1 MPIKHGRVFILFQQI
16 RGMEKFLLVGPN
28 CADLA
33 PPNIQIKKFHDCE
46 NYIYIPE
53 IEKLKGKNVTI
64 LQRCYPDQDSRLL
77 QFFQI
82 LSAVKPVAK
91 KVSAIIPYLPYSR
104 QDEISR
110 PGETDSAT
118 MISKLLS
125 SAGLDELITFDCHFL
140 ESGERK
146 KNVAGLNIENRSI
159 VSDLLNYVSPRV
171 SNPVFIAPD
180 QGAAHFVEK
189 LGGVSMEKTL
199 GEYIHGP
206 VAFRQ
211 ITSEKLDA
219 DITGRD
225 VILIDD
231 MIISGETMV
240 KAAQVCKKGGAKR
253 IVCASVHGLLVGCAF
268 DKIRAAGAKEV
279 VVSDSV
285 TSPAAVVSIRNRL
298 KDFLE

>member
-1 MPIKHGRVFILFQQI
+1 
-16 RGMEKFLLVGPN
+16 MEKFLLVSPN
-28 CADLA
+28 CSDLA
-33 PPNIQIKKFHDCE
+33 EPNIQIKKFHDCE

-53 IEKLKGKNVTI
+53 IEKLKGKHVAI
-64 LQRCYPDQDSRLL
+64 LHRCYPDQDSRLL
-77 QFFQI
+77 QFLQV
-82 LSAVKPVAK
+82 LSAVKPFAAK
-91 KVSAIIPYLPYSR
+91 VTAIIPYLPYSR

-110 PGETDSAT
+110 PGENDSAT
-118 MISKLLS
+118 MIIHMLH

-140 ESGERK
+140 ETGENK

-159 VSDLLNYVSPRV
+159 VTDLLDYVKPRA

-180 QGAAHFVEK
+180 HGAAHFVEK

-206 VAFRQ
+206 LAFRQ

-219 DITGRD
+219 DIAGRD

-231 MIISGETMV
+231 MIISGETMI
-240 KAAQVCKKGGAKR
+240 KAVQVCKKGGAKR
-253 IVCASVHGLLVGCAF
+253 IIWVSFHGLLVGCAF
-268 DKIRAAGAKEV
+268 DRIRAAGAKEI

-285 TSPAAVVSIRNRL
+285 PSTAAVVRIKKRL
-298 KDFLE
+298 QDFLPK

>member
-1 MPIKHGRVFILFQQI
+1 
-16 RGMEKFLLVGPN
+16 MEKFLLVSPN
-28 CADLA
+28 CRDLA
-33 PPNIQIKKFHDCE
+33 ESNFEIKKFHDCE

-53 IEKLKGKNVTI
+53 IEKLKGKHVVI
-64 LQRCYPDQDSRLL
+64 LHRCYPDQDARLL

-82 LSAVKPVAK
+82 LSAVKPVAA
-91 KVSAIIPYLPYSR
+91 KVTAIIPYLPYSR

-110 PGETDSAT
+110 QGETNSAA
-118 MISKLLS
+118 MIVKLLS
-125 SAGLDELITFDCHFL
+125 CAGLDELVTFNCHFL
-140 ESGERK
+140 DSGDSK
-146 KNVAGLNIENRSI
+146 KNIGGLNIENRSI
-159 VSDLLNYVSPRV
+159 VTDLLEYVKPRV
-171 SNPVFIAPD
+171 SDPVFIAAD
-180 QGAAHFVEK
+180 QGAAHFVER

-206 VAFRQ
+206 LAFRQ

-219 DITGRD
+219 DIAGRD

-240 KAAQVCKKGGAKR
+240 KAVQMCKKGGAKR

-268 DKIRAAGAKEV
+268 DRIRAAGAKEV

-285 TSPAAVVSIRNRL
+285 PSPAGVVSIKKQL
-298 KDFLE
+298 KDFLL

>member
-1 MPIKHGRVFILFQQI
+1 LPIKHSRLFILFKRI
-16 RGMEKFLLVGPN
+16 MGMEKFLLVSPN
-28 CADLA
+28 FSDLA
-33 PPNIQIKKFHDCE
+33 VPNIEIKKFHDCE
-46 NYIYIPE
+46 NYVYIPE
-53 IEKLKGKNVTI
+53 IEKIKGKNVSI
-64 LQRCYPDQDSRLL
+64 LHRCYPDQDSRLL
-77 QFFQI
+77 QFLQI
-82 LSAVKPVAK
+82 LSAVKPFAA

-118 MISKLLS
+118 MIIKLLS
-125 SAGLDELITFDCHFL
+125 NAGLDELITFNCHFL
-140 ESGERK
+140 ESGESK
-146 KNVAGLNIENRSI
+146 KNIAGLNIENRSI
-159 VSDLLNYVSPRV
+159 VTDLLDYVQPRV
-171 SNPVFIAPD
+171 SNPVLIAPD

-199 GEYIHGP
+199 GEYVVGP
-206 VAFRQ
+206 IAFRQ

-219 DITGRD
+219 DIVGRD

-240 KAAQVCKKGGAKR
+240 KAAQVCKKGGARR

-268 DKIRAAGAKEV
+268 DRIRAAGAREV

-285 TSPAAVVSIRNRL
+285 PSPAAVVSIKKRL
-298 KDFLE
+298 KDFS

>member
-1 MPIKHGRVFILFQQI
+1 
-16 RGMEKFLLVGPN
+16 MEKFLLVGPN
-28 CADLA
+28 CSDLA
-33 PPNIQIKKFHDCE
+33 EPNIEIKKFHDCE
-46 NYIYIPE
+46 NYIYIPN
-53 IEKLKGKNVTI
+53 IEKLKGKHVAI
-64 LQRCYPDQDSRLL
+64 LHRCYPDQDSRFL
-77 QFFQI
+77 QFLQI
-82 LSAVKPVAK
+82 LSAVKPVAA
-91 KVSAIIPYLPYSR
+91 KVTAIIPYLPYSR

-118 MISKLLS
+118 MVTKVLS
-125 SAGLDELITFDCHFL
+125 SAGLDELITFNCHFIETG
-140 ESGERK
+140 ESKR
-146 KNVAGLNIENRSI
+146 NIAGLNIENRSI
-159 VSDLLNYVSPRV
+159 VSDLFDYVKPRV

-219 DITGRD
+219 DIAGRD

-231 MIISGETMV
+231 MIISGETMI

-253 IVCASVHGLLVGCAF
+253 IVCAAVHGLLVGCAF
-268 DKIRAAGAKEV
+268 DRIRAAGAREI

-285 TSPAAVVSIRNRL
+285 TSPAAVVSIKNRL
-298 KDFLE
+298 KDFLQ

>member
-1 MPIKHGRVFILFQQI
+1 
-16 RGMEKFLLVGPN
+16 MEKFLLVSPN
-28 CADLA
+28 CLDLA
-33 PPNIQIKKFHDCE
+33 EPNIEIKKFHDCE

-53 IEKLKGKNVTI
+53 IAKLKEKHVVI
-64 LQRCYPDQDSRLL
+64 LHRCYPDQDSRVL
-77 QFFQI
+77 QFLQI
-82 LSAVKPVAK
+82 LSAVRPFAAK
-91 KVSAIIPYLPYSR
+91 VTAIIPYLPYSR

-110 PGETDSAT
+110 LGETDSAT
-118 MISKLLS
+118 MIVKLLS
-125 SAGLDELITFDCHFL
+125 SAGLDELITFNCHFL
-140 ESGERK
+140 EPGDSK
-146 KNVAGLNIENRSI
+146 KNIAGLNIESRSI
-159 VSDLLNYVSPRV
+159 VNDLLDYVRPRV

-199 GEYIHGP
+199 GEYIYGP
-206 VAFRQ
+206 LAFRQ

-219 DITGRD
+219 DIAGRD

-253 IVCASVHGLLVGCAF
+253 IICASVHGLLVGCAF
-268 DKIRAAGAKEV
+268 DRIRAAGAREV

-285 TSPAAVVSIRNRL
+285 PSPAGVVSIKNRL
-298 KDFLE
+298 KDFLQ

>member
-1 MPIKHGRVFILFQQI
+1 
-16 RGMEKFLLVGPN
+16 MEKFLLVSPT
-28 CADLA
+28 CSDLA
-33 PPNIQIKKFHDCE
+33 EPNVEIKKFHDCE
-46 NYIYIPE
+46 NYIYIPQ
-53 IEKLKGKNVTI
+53 IENLKEKHVTI
-64 LQRCYPDQDSRLL
+64 LHRCYPDQDSRLL

-82 LSAVKPVAK
+82 LSAIRPVAA
-91 KVSAIIPYLPYSR
+91 KVTAIIPYLPYSR
-104 QDEISR
+104 QDELSR

-118 MISKLLS
+118 MTIKMLL
-125 SAGLDELITFDCHFL
+125 SAGLDELVTFNCHFL
-140 ESGERK
+140 ESSGK
-146 KNVAGLNIENRSI
+146 KNVAGLDIDNRSI
-159 VSDLLNYVSPRV
+159 VNDLFEYVKPRV
-171 SNPVFIAPD
+171 TDPVFIAPD

-206 VAFRQ
+206 IAFRQ

-219 DITGRD
+219 DIAGRD

-240 KAAQVCKKGGAKR
+240 KAAQVCKKAGAKK

-268 DKIRAAGAKEV
+268 DRIRAAGAKEI

-285 TSPAAVVSIRNRL
+285 PSPAAVVSIKKRL
-298 KDFLE
+298 KDFLP

>member
-1 MPIKHGRVFILFQQI
+1 
-16 RGMEKFLLVGPN
+16 MEKFLLVSPN
-28 CADLA
+28 CSDLA
-33 PPNIQIKKFHDCE
+33 ESNIQIKKFRDYE
-46 NYIYIPE
+46 NYVYIPE
-53 IEKLKGKNVTI
+53 IEKLKGKHVTI
-64 LQRCYPDQDSRLL
+64 LHRCYPEHDSRVL

-82 LSAVKPVAK
+82 LSTVKPVAA
-91 KVSAIIPYLPYSR
+91 KVTAIIPYLPYSR

-110 PGETDSAT
+110 PGEANSAM
-118 MISKLLS
+118 MIVKLLA
-125 SAGLDELITFDCHFL
+125 SAELDELVTFNCHFL
-140 ESGERK
+140 ESSETK
-146 KNVAGLNIENRSI
+146 KTIAGLNIENRSI
-159 VSDLLNYVSPRV
+159 VSDLLDYVKPRV

-189 LGGVSMEKTL
+189 LGGISMEKTL

-206 VAFRQ
+206 IAFRQ

-219 DITGRD
+219 DIAGRD

-231 MIISGETMV
+231 MIISGETMI

-268 DKIRAAGAKEV
+268 DRIRAAGAKEV

-285 TSPAAVVSIRNRL
+285 PSPAAVVSIKERL
-298 KDFLE
+298 KDFLQ